1 MVIEVDRGSLHTLVE
16 ALRPDALAQ
25 ARQAL
30 EPLTDPVLLALL
42 TAPIDDEEMSA
53 DEPAALDAI
62 EAERAAGTAIAYVT
76 DEELARR
83 IDG

>member
-1 MVIEVDRGSLHTLVE
+1 ME
-16 ALRPDALAQ
+16 ALRPEALAH

-42 TAPIDDEEMSA
+42 TEPVEDEELSV
-53 DEPAALDAI
+53 DELTALDQI
-62 EAERAAGTAIAYVT
+62 EAERAAGARVAYVT

-83 IDG
+83 IGG